1 MSFNIIHRNKI
12 ISDLQSNINDNGSHK
27 VQVIFLTYR
36 ILKLQKHVSI
46 YKKDFHSKKGLLRLV
61 FQRRRILKY
70 IKLHN
75 IDQYYFLTK
84 KLKLRS

>member
-1 MSFNIIHRNKI
+1 MSFNIIYRNKI